1 MGFNY
6 GYDYPSISFSTTVEF
21 NGVIRPTNQKLV
33 ELLVQSRFTRH
44 ESTLISNIERSQ
56 PQRYNSNFKYSKNS
70 RIRKKKSNFK
80 NLNFLVSK
88 ARRLKWDVAT
98 RNEFHLTVRLSVQ
111 RVDKDAS
118 KKPENK
124 FNTGTGTSYQGRA
137 NDTHCTFHSV
147 HLFCF

>member
-44 ESTLISNIERSQ
+44 ESTLISNIERSNH
-56 PQRYNSNFKYSKNS
+56 REIIRISN
-70 RIRKKKSNFK
+70 IRKKVEFEKKSNFK
-80 NLNFLVSK
+80 NFNFLVSK